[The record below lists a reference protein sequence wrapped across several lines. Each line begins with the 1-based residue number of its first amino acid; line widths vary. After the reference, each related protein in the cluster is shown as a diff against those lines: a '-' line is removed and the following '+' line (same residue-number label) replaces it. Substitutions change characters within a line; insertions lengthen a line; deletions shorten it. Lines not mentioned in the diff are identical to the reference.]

1 MTLQQLRYF
10 LAAFDRGSFSAAA
23 DDLHMAQPSLSDQV
37 RRLEDELGVR
47 LFERVGRGLVP
58 TEAAHALRPEAE
70 TTLAAADA
78 AREAVAEVRELRGGQ
93 ASFGAW
99 SNAHHYGTTEMLVEL
114 RRRHPQLRLRL
125 LGQNSSEVADEVR
138 AGLIEV
144 GMVALPVDDQG
155 LDLRVMFQDEV
166 VYVSAD
172 ADRLRGPITIER
184 ITACPLV
191 LSDASWGVRDP
202 IRRQLAELAQRS
214 GVAVEPVVDVEAEE
228 AALRLCAAG
237 IGDTVVARG
246 VLVSLSRRLPKTL
259 GWAPFADPLYDVNA
273 FVSRRGARL
282 SAAAREFVEVAD
294 RELSRVQERVN
305 QHPRERMP
313 GG

>member
-10 LAAFDRGSFSAAA
+10 LMAFDRGSFSAAA
-23 DDLHMAQPSLSDQV
+23 DELHMAQPSLSDQV

-58 TEAAHALRPEAE
+58 TEAAWALRPEAE

-99 SNAHHYGTTEMLVEL
+99 SNAHHYGTTEMIVEL
-114 RRRHPQLRLRL
+114 RRRHPELRIRL

-138 AGLIEV
+138 AGVLEV

-155 LDLRVMFQDEV
+155 LDVRVMFQDEV

-172 ADRLRGPITIER
+172 PERLRGCITIER
-184 ITACPLV
+184 IAGAPLV
-191 LSDASWGVRDP
+191 LSDASWGTRDP
-202 IRRQLAELAQRS
+202 IRRQLAELAQRA
-214 GVAVEPVVDVEAEE
+214 GVAIQPDVDVEAEE

-237 IGDTVVARG
+237 MGGTVVARG
-246 VLVSLSRRLPKTL
+246 VLISLGRRLPKAL
-259 GWAPFADPLYDVNA
+259 GWAPFHEPLYDVNA

-282 SAAAREFVEVAD
+282 STAAREFVEVAD
-294 RELSRVQERVN
+294 RQLARVQERVN
-305 QHPRERMP
+305 QHPRSHVPE
-313 GG
+313 G